1 MGKPWPILLTVR
13 ELGIGGCERD
23 LTKVAMGIDRNRF
36 EPHVGCF
43 RPEGFRQA
51 ELRSS
56 GVPIVHFP
64 VSSFRSPSAIQGA
77 RIMGDYIR
85 TQRIQLVHSYDVP
98 TTVFGV
104 PVARMYGSPVVVSSQ
119 LSYRRLAKPFMRRLL
134 RVTDRLVD
142 TVVVNCVAMQDHM
155 VRDEKVPIE
164 RTYLCY
170 NGVDTTVFYPAKEP
184 PPQSLAGASLVVG
197 TVCGLRAEKRLDLL
211 VDAFAKV
218 YSLRPN
224 MKLVIVGSGVMLP
237 ELERQATELGIRQA
251 CVFQPQTSD
260 VPSWLRAMDI
270 FVLPSD
276 SEAFSN
282 ALLEAMACGCCP
294 VGSRVGG
301 TPELIEHGK
310 RGFLFKSG
318 DSAELSLRLG
328 ELIVNEDLKLRF
340 SAEAAEFARG
350 TLSIERNV
358 ATMSE
363 LYGSSIERSLSAQMA
378 LQSQDSQTTGTP

>member
-1 MGKPWPILLTVR
+1 MAKPWPILLMVR

-23 LTKVAMGIDRNRF
+23 LTKVAIGIDRSRF

-43 RPEGFRQA
+43 RPEGFRTT
-51 ELRSS
+51 ELRSN
-56 GVPIVHFP
+56 GVPIVHLP
-64 VSSFRSPSAIQGA
+64 VSSFRSPSAVQGA
-77 RIMGDYIR
+77 RIMGEYIR
-85 TQRIQLVHSYDVP
+85 TRGIQLVHSYDVP

-104 PVARMYGSPVVVSSQ
+104 PVARMYGCPVVVSSQ
-119 LSYRRLAKPFMRRLL
+119 LSYRRLAKPLMRRLL
-134 RVTDRLVD
+134 RVTDRMVD

-155 VRDEKVPIE
+155 VRDEKVSVE

-170 NGVDTTVFYPAKEP
+170 NGVDTTLFYPAEEP
-184 PPQSLAGASLVVG
+184 PPDALADASIVIG

-218 YSLRPN
+218 YSLRPK
-224 MKLVIVGSGVMLP
+224 MKLAIVGSGVMLSK
-237 ELERQATELGIRQA
+237 LEQQARELGVREA

-260 VPSWLRAMDI
+260 IPTWLRAMDI

-301 TPELIEHGK
+301 TPELIEHGN
-310 RGFLFKSG
+310 RGFLFTSG
-318 DSAELSLRLG
+318 DSADLAAQLAEVIMNDELR
-328 ELIVNEDLKLRF
+328 LRF
-340 SAEAAEFARG
+340 SSAAASFARD

-358 ATMSE
+358 STMSE
-363 LYGSSIERSLSAQMA
+363 LYGSSIERSLSTQLA
-378 LQSQDSQTTGTP
+378 LQS